1 MADGKRRGYGE
12 DGIYFDHRADCRDSV
27 HHRTCAGR
35 WRGVVSLGFAA
46 DGKRIRKKV
55 SGTTRTEVKDKLKSL
70 HSELDAG
77 VRSTAAYTVEKAVA
91 DWLAEGL
98 PRRTAKTVEVNR
110 DSLRPL
116 LGVIGA
122 IPLRDLTVQDV
133 RTALKKMAATH
144 ATRTPQKAHNC
155 LTRALR
161 HAEGQDLVR
170 RNVSAL
176 ADTPRGREGRPSQSL
191 TLEQASA
198 LLEAAE
204 SSRLH
209 AFIVLC
215 LLTGV
220 RSEEARALTWE
231 HVDLDAGT
239 ISVWRS
245 VRAHGDTKTVRSRR
259 TLKLPEIAV
268 EALRAQMQRQAEERT
283 RAGELWQEYGL
294 VFTTTVGTPYESH
307 NLRRDFRKVTAAA
320 GLGSRWVPKELRTS
334 FVSMMS
340 YQGVPVEEI
349 ARLAGHASSRTTEVI
364 YRRELRPVITTGA
377 EVMDQIFRH
386 RHVRPVG
393 ADAAGEPE
401 LHFAGEADDL
411 FDDESIPQSNWVMP
425 DVAGLTV

>member
-1 MADGKRRGYGE
+1 MAEAKRRGYGE
-12 DGIYFDHRADCRDSV
+12 DGIYFDHQGDCRDNV
-27 HHRTCAGR
+27 QHKTCAGR
-35 WRGVVSLGFAA
+35 WRGVVSLGFSA

-55 SGTTRTEVKDKLKSL
+55 SGKTRTEVKDKLKGL

-77 VRSTAAYTVEKAVA
+77 VRTTQGYTVEKAVT

-98 PRRTAKTVEVNR
+98 PGRTEKTVEVNR
-110 DSLRPL
+110 DALRPL
-116 LGVIGA
+116 LAVIGT
-122 IPLRDLTVQDV
+122 IPLRDLTVHDV
-133 RTALKKMAATH
+133 RTALSKMAATH
-144 ATRTPQKAHNC
+144 STRTLQKAHNC

-161 HAEGQDLVR
+161 HAEGQDPVR

-191 TLEQASA
+191 TLEQATA
-198 LLEAAE
+198 LLTAAE
-204 SSRLH
+204 NSRLR
-209 AFIVLC
+209 AFITLC

-259 TLKLPEIAV
+259 TLKLPEIV
-268 EALRAQMQRQAEERT
+268 IEALCGQMQRQAEERAS
-283 RAGELWQEYGL
+283 AGEQWQEHRL
-294 VFTTTVGTPYESH
+294 VFTTTVGTPFESH
-307 NLRRDFRKVTAAA
+307 NLRRDFRRVTKAA
-320 GLGSRWVPKELRTS
+320 GLGARWVPKELRTS

-349 ARLAGHASSRTTEVI
+349 ARLAGHSSSRTTEVI

-377 EVMDQIFRH
+377 EVMDQIFRS
-386 RHVRPVG
+386 RRERRETTV
-393 ADAAGEPE
+393 DAARQTGR
-401 LHFAGEADDL
+401 
-411 FDDESIPQSNWVMP
+411 
-425 DVAGLTV
+425 